1 MSQECEIFLKGDFCQ
16 MRELV
21 KSTNRLYLDVE
32 SGNKKSKSTLFS
44 ETLKVP
50 ESKVLSFLLFSA
62 SRLGY

>member
-50 ESKVLSFLLFSA
+50 ESKVL
-62 SRLGY
+62 